1 MSSLLDVY
9 PTSQVCVR
17 EINKTH
23 SVKHVCNTAN
33 SVRMSSF
40 TDPLDPNLS
49 HYYGTGT
56 NIEIA
61 NDINDDD
68 IVVRDSRDAHM
79 TYRFDNSEHTMKE
92 RVHSRTHEKQRI
104 VVDKSDRVV
113 WAQTNMRAC
122 RDRYGQHFV
131 EGKDRDGRPL
141 EKEDQCRQHSEKE
154 IVGRLISG
162 AAGPKTHHTEASR
175 EAGICAVLHSGTCK
189 LGFEGLPSAVPRG
202 VVRSTRLYEDNIVP
216 LLSSTWRG
224 LAKWNVTP

>member
-122 RDRYGQHFV
+122 RDRYG
-131 EGKDRDGRPL
+131 RPL
-141 EKEDQCRQHSEKE
+141 DEDQCRQHSEKE

-162 AAGPKTHHTEASR
+162 AAGPKTHDTEASR
-175 EAGICAVLHSGTCK
+175 EAGICAFLHSGTCK

-202 VVRSTRLYEDNIVP
+202 VVPCGEVPCGVVRSTRYEDNIVH
-216 LLSSTWRG
+216 LSSRYWQG